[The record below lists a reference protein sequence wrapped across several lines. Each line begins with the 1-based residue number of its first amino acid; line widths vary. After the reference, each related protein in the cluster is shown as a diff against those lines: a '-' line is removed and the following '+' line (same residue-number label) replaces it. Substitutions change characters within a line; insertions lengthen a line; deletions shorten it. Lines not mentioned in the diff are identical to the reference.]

1 MESCSEEA
9 LLRSARSFD
18 QTALAEI
25 YDCYNQGIY
34 YYALRFLG
42 DPMLAEDC
50 TAETFSRFLR
60 ALRGGGGPTENLKGY
75 LYRSAHNWIT
85 DYYRREPVPAFE
97 LSDGLPGQGADDPFE
112 QAELRIIQ
120 RRVRTALRLLT
131 PDQRQ
136 VILLRFVEGWDLA
149 EVAAS
154 LDKPAGAVKALQ
166 HRAIAALRKMLV
178 EEEESNHDVERRP
191 GSQIISAA
199 PKSARRNTAGPA
211 AGC

>member
-9 LLRSARSFD
+9 LLRLARSYD
-18 QTALAEI
+18 QAALAEI
-25 YDCYNQGIY
+25 YDRYNLGIY

-60 ALRGGGGPTENLKGY
+60 ALQGGGGPNENLKGY

-85 DYYRREPVPAFE
+85 DYYRREPVPAIV
-97 LSDGLPGQGADDPFE
+97 LSDDFPGQGSDDPLE
-112 QAELRIIQ
+112 QTELRITQ

-136 VILLRFVEGWDLA
+136 VIFLRFVEGWDLA

-154 LDKPAGAVKALQ
+154 LNKPAGAVKALQ

-191 GSQIISAA
+191 GPQIISAA
-199 PKSARRNTAGPA
+199 PEPA
-211 AGC
+211 QRKAA

>member
-9 LLRSARSFD
+9 LVRLAQQFD

-34 YYALRFLG
+34 YYALRMLG
-42 DPMLAEDC
+42 DPSLAEDC
-50 TAETFSRFLR
+50 AAETFSRFLR
-60 ALRGGGGPTENLKGY
+60 ALRGGGGPTENLKAY

-85 DYYRREPVPAFE
+85 DHYRREPVPALE
-97 LSDGLPGQGADDPFE
+97 LNDEISEQEADDPLDETDF
-112 QAELRIIQ
+112 RIKQ
-120 RRVRTALRLLT
+120 HRVRTALRLLT

-136 VILLRFVEGWDLA
+136 VIFLRFVEGWDLA

-154 LDKPAGAVKALQ
+154 LNKPAGAIKALQ

-178 EEEESNHDVERRP
+178 EEEESKHDVERRP
-191 GSQIISAA
+191 GPQIISAA
-199 PKSARRNTAGPA
+199 RESAHNE
-211 AGC
+211 

>member
-9 LLRSARSFD
+9 LLRLAQQFD

-34 YYALRFLG
+34 YYALRMLG
-42 DPMLAEDC
+42 DPSLAEDC
-50 TAETFSRFLR
+50 AAETFSRFLR
-60 ALRGGGGPTENLKGY
+60 ALRGGGGPTDNLKAY

-85 DYYRREPVPAFE
+85 DHYRREPVPALE
-97 LSDGLPGQGADDPFE
+97 LNDEISEQGSDDPLE
-112 QAELRIIQ
+112 QAELRIKQ
-120 RRVRTALRLLT
+120 HRVRTALRLLT

-154 LDKPAGAVKALQ
+154 LHKPAGAIKALQ

-178 EEEESNHDVERRP
+178 EEEESKHDVERRP
-191 GSQIISAA
+191 GPQIISAA
-199 PKSARRNTAGPA
+199 RESAHNE
-211 AGC
+211 

>member
-1 MESCSEEA
+1 MESSSEEA
-9 LLRSARSFD
+9 LLRLAQQFD

-34 YYALRFLG
+34 YYALRMLG
-42 DPMLAEDC
+42 DPSLAEDC
-50 TAETFSRFLR
+50 AAETFSRFLR
-60 ALRGGGGPTENLKGY
+60 ALRGGGGPTDNLKAY

-85 DYYRREPVPAFE
+85 DHYRREPVPALE
-97 LSDGLPGQGADDPFE
+97 LSDEIYGQGSDDPLDE
-112 QAELRIIQ
+112 TDLRIKQ
-120 RRVRTALRLLT
+120 HRVRTALRLLT

-154 LDKPAGAVKALQ
+154 LNKPAGAIKALQ

-178 EEEESNHDVERRP
+178 EEEESKHDVERRP
-191 GSQIISAA
+191 GPQIISAA
-199 PKSARRNTAGPA
+199 RESAHNE
-211 AGC
+211 